1 MLVYLIRLVSTGK
14 KIGVIPK
21 LEWASF
27 GFLTFQVIEFFT
39 VSGFQQFGTLLGA
52 TPTKP
57 QESSELLKT
66 LSLLAV
72 ETNTLQGLYAQE
84 NV

>member
-52 TPTKP
+52 TPTYNK
-57 QESSELLKT
+57 EKALK
-66 LSLLAV
+66 
-72 ETNTLQGLYAQE
+72 
-84 NV
+84 